1 VNCTYANQTEYQ
13 FAADDVL
20 DQRLVLSGGSI
31 AVPDGPGLG
40 VKVNED
46 AVAALAEEFRR
57 SSSAGAGSGSEDL
70 AGGEW
75 FLPDY

>member
-1 VNCTYANQTEYQ
+1 M
-13 FAADDVL
+13 
-20 DQRLVLSGGSI
+20 LSGGSI

-40 VKVNED
+40 VTVNED

-57 SSSAGAGSGSEDL
+57 SSTAGAGSGAEDL